1 MAFLVCG
8 ELCGESGL
16 REVGLCGIHPLTQ
29 RYVARRYGVLNFL
42 NKKSYVQSVAK
53 DVAPKLCAKFGK
65 KLDYSFQEIGW
76 ALSEIKR
83 SDDQFYKSVSYGMLL
98 PYSKELAIE
107 LQEDLGDLLEF
118 QKSVGEI
125 LFNVSEV
132 PSFESYLLYA
142 EVNSAPKCSVT
153 NTALDSSGG
162 VNFLDFGGAD

>member
-1 MAFLVCG
+1 KLV
-8 ELCGESGL
+8 
-16 REVGLCGIHPLTQ
+16 
-29 RYVARRYGVLNFL
+29 
-42 NKKSYVQSVAK
+42 
-53 DVAPKLCAKFGK
+53 
-65 KLDYSFQEIGW
+65 YSFQEISW

-153 NTALDSSGG
+153 NTTLDSSGG